1 MEPLTLCQINY
12 IKQLQSIGNSN
23 NCQILRE
30 KLRMLPSNYRLPF
43 YEAPEDHVFILTWQR
58 VPLCIVDPE
67 HSNLINI
74 IKDLARKEATINTDP
89 IPKESIL
96 GTALIALGLE
106 QEYKLIDIPTKILC
120 LLNSHKVS
128 LKYIIDVN

>member
-1 MEPLTLCQINY
+1 MDELTICQINY
-12 IKQLQSIGNSN
+12 INKLQLTDNSK

-30 KLRMLPSNYRLPF
+30 KLRMLPSNYMLPF
-43 YEAPEDHVFILTWQR
+43 YEVPEDYVFILSWQR
-58 VPLCIVDPE
+58 VPLCIVDLE
-67 HSNLINI
+67 HSKLSNI

-120 LLNSHKVS
+120 LLNFLKVS
-128 LKYIIDVN
+128 LKYTIDVN

>member
-1 MEPLTLCQINY
+1 MDELTICQINY
-12 IKQLQSIGNSN
+12 INKLQLTDNSK

-58 VPLCIVDPE
+58 VPLCIVDLE
-67 HSNLINI
+67 HSKLSNI

-120 LLNSHKVS
+120 LLNFLKVS
-128 LKYIIDVN
+128 LKYTIDVN